1 MSRHTLPCMISIPIE
16 TESIRLAQLL
26 KLASV
31 VQDGAEAKFRIAN
44 REVRVNGEVEIRRG
58 RKLRVGNLVEVDG
71 ETYEIVAGRSSA
83 T

>member
-1 MSRHTLPCMISIPIE
+1 MSRHTLPYMISIPIE

-44 REVRVNGEVEIRRG
+44 REVRVNGDVEIRRG

-71 ETYEIVAGRSSA
+71 ETYEIVAGRSA

>member
-1 MSRHTLPCMISIPIE
+1 MSRYPLPSMISIPIE
-16 TESIRLAQLL
+16 TESIRLSQLL

-31 VQDGAEAKFRIAN
+31 VQDGAEAKLRIAN
-44 REVRVNGEVEIRRG
+44 REVRVNGDVEIRRG

-71 ETYEIVAGRSSA
+71 ETYEIVAGRSA

>member
-1 MSRHTLPCMISIPIE
+1 MISIPIE

-44 REVRVNGEVEIRRG
+44 REVRVNGDVEIRRG

-71 ETYEIVAGRSSA
+71 ETYEIVAGRSA

>member
-1 MSRHTLPCMISIPIE
+1 MSRHPLPSMISIPIE
-16 TESIRLAQLL
+16 TESIRLSQLL

-71 ETYEIVAGRSSA
+71 ETYEIVAGRSA

>member
-1 MSRHTLPCMISIPIE
+1 MSRHPLPSMISIPIE
-16 TESIRLAQLL
+16 TDSIRLSQLL

-44 REVRVNGEVEIRRG
+44 REVRVNGDVEIRRG

-71 ETYEIVAGRSSA
+71 ETYEIVAGRSA

>member
-71 ETYEIVAGRSSA
+71 ETYEIVAGRSA

>member
-1 MSRHTLPCMISIPIE
+1 MSRHTLPSMISIPIE
-16 TESIRLAQLL
+16 TDSIRLSQLL

-31 VQDGAEAKFRIAN
+31 VQDGAEANFRIAN
-44 REVRVNGEVEIRRG
+44 REVRVNGDVEIRRG

-71 ETYEIVAGRSSA
+71 ETYEIVAGRSA